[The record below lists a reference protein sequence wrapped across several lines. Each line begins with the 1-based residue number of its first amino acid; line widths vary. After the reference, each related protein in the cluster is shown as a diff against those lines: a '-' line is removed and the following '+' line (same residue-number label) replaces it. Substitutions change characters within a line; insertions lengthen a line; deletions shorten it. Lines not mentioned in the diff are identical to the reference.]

1 VEVWGLHLDLS
12 IRFLLAFPSLWMLL
26 PFVASEAGSGLTTSP
41 SLVCA
46 GLSEPK
52 CCPVWLAV
60 FSCGC
65 TERRLIVFFAS
76 YCKITNGWNVRIKLI
91 RFSILHILSSKWQE
105 CKDQTD
111 QEITVPVRTYLQF
124 WCFRFK
130 GCSWARKFVLK
141 RFELQRKEKQTQSE
155 SQVIEAL
162 KVRVRSN
169 YQSVYSPCFFWN

>member
-12 IRFLLAFPSLWMLL
+12 IRFLLAFPGLWMLP
-26 PFVASEAGSGLTTSP
+26 PFVASEAGSGSTTSP
-41 SLVCA
+41 SLVCED
-46 GLSEPK
+46 LSEPK
-52 CCPVWLAV
+52 CCQVWLAV
-60 FSCGC
+60 FSRGC
-65 TERRLIVFFAS
+65 TMRLLTIFFAF
-76 YCKITNGWNVRIKLI
+76 YCKIT
-91 RFSILHILSSKWQE
+91 RFSIPHIISSKWLE

-111 QEITVPVRTYLQF
+111 DQEMTVPVRTYLQF